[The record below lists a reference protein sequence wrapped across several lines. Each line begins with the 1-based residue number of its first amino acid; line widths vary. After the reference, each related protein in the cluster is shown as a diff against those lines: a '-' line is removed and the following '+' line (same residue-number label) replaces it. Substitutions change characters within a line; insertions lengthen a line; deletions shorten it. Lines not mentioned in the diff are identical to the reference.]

1 MGFHQ
6 VSIGEQDRLK
16 TAFSKPGSGLWQF
29 KLMSFGAVFKRLMER
44 IFAGLTYVTLLIYLD
59 DIIVF
64 GKIFEVH
71 MQNLEEVF
79 IHQKE
84 ANLKINAQKCLFF
97 QKQTIFLGHLVSDKG
112 ICSDPTKTKSVRLL
126 LIHSSLHSF
135 LHQY

>member
-16 TAFSKPGSGLWQF
+16 TAFSIPGSGLWQF

-64 GKIFEVH
+64 GKIFELH